1 MLARIASTPEKCL
14 YINQNICLVLGN
26 KNSCVAVTVAATAI
40 VIMVVAIAI
49 AIAIVPPAAKYVVL
63 VAI

>member
-1 MLARIASTPEKCL
+1 
-14 YINQNICLVLGN
+14 
-26 KNSCVAVTVAATAI
+26 VAATAI